1 MLNVVEAFSGIGS
14 QAKALKKLGIN
25 YNVINILEW
34 DISAFVA
41 YDFIHNGAPDLTPYK
56 NYTKVQLLDELVP
69 LNLSIDGKNPVTRVS
84 LNMWSVEA
92 LRVVLAAYNR
102 THNLGDIQ
110 RVGYHNFPTNVDVLT
125 YSFPCQDLSIGG
137 AWHNNLSG
145 IDRDANNRSGLLWE
159 VERILQELYDNDKD
173 LPRFLLMENV
183 SNILSNRHKR
193 NFYDWK
199 QQLERLGY
207 YNRVYTLDASKFG
220 SPQKRVRTF
229 MISVLL
235 SNENTKVVVEDYFIN
250 NDIEDDS
257 KYRDRNSRPLEDYL
271 RLDYTNPIYISEA
284 HNSNPNDTPS
294 RRKIYKENEILNK
307 SNVISRYIGTLT
319 TKQDRHPNA
328 GILEFPEH
336 RIGGSPYRNLTPREC
351 FLLMGFDED
360 DFDRI
365 LMYNPQIQKN
375 KKLYSR
381 SRLERLAGNSI
392 VVDVLIEIFSQ
403 IYDLKTLLY
412 R

>member
-235 SNENTKVVVEDYFIN
+235 PNEHTKDVVEDYFIK

-257 KYRDRNSRPLEDYL
+257 KYRDRNSRPLEDY
-271 RLDYTNPIYISEA
+271 
-284 HNSNPNDTPS
+284 
-294 RRKIYKENEILNK
+294 
-307 SNVISRYIGTLT
+307 
-319 TKQDRHPNA
+319 
-328 GILEFPEH
+328 
-336 RIGGSPYRNLTPREC
+336 
-351 FLLMGFDED
+351 
-360 DFDRI
+360 
-365 LMYNPQIQKN
+365 
-375 KKLYSR
+375 
-381 SRLERLAGNSI
+381 
-392 VVDVLIEIFSQ
+392 
-403 IYDLKTLLY
+403 
-412 R
+412 

>member
-14 QAKALKKLGIN
+14 QAKALEKLGIN

-41 YDFIHNGAPDLTPYK
+41 YDFIHNGAPNLTHYN

-69 LNLSIDGKNPVTRVS
+69 LNLSIDGKSPVTRAS
-84 LNMWSVEA
+84 LNMWSVES
-92 LRVVLAAYNR
+92 LRVVLAAYHR
-102 THNLGDIQ
+102 TRNLGDIQ
-110 RVGYHNFPTNVDVLT
+110 TVGYHNFPTNVDVLT

-159 VERILQELYDNDKD
+159 VERILEELYDNDKD

-193 NFYDWK
+193 NFNDWK
-199 QQLERLGY
+199 QQLKRLGY

-235 SNENTKVVVEDYFIN
+235 PNEDVKDIVEDYFIN

-257 KYRDRNSRPLEDYL
+257 KYRERNSRPLEDYL
-271 RLDYTNPIYISEA
+271 RLDYTNPIYKKEA

-294 RRKIYKENEILNK
+294 RRKIYKENDILNK
-307 SNVISRYIGTLT
+307 GNIISRYIGTLT

-336 RIGGSPYRNLTPREC
+336 RIGGSKYRNLTPREC

-365 LMYNPQIQKN
+365 LMYNPQIKKN
-375 KKLYSR
+375 KNLYSR

-403 IYDLKTLLY
+403 INDLKTLIY